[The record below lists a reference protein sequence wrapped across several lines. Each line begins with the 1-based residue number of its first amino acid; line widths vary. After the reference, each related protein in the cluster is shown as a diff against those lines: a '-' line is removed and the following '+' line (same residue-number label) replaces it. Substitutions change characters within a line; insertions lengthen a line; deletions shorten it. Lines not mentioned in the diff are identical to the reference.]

1 MPAPNDARPKEDLR
15 DLDARLKQIV
25 ASLPASIVY
34 NPLMTLF
41 AAVPFIVGP
50 DTFGYISVWNI
61 IVVVGIQLVTSVVT
75 RVIYRANK
83 DVVRDLH
90 AKQRDLV
97 EIGRAH
103 V

>member
-34 NPLMTLF
+34 NPLMTVF

-50 DTFGYISVWNI
+50 DTFGEISLLNI
-61 IVVVGIQLVTSVVT
+61 AIAVGIQLIA
-75 RVIYRANK
+75 RH
-83 DVVRDLH
+83 L
-90 AKQRDLV
+90 
-97 EIGRAH
+97 
-103 V
+103 